1 MPALLLVWSF
11 AAVVGSTGSGAQD
24 SAPPHEFPS
33 LQAGQTIRVTT
44 AQLQRQT
51 ALLVGRQENRLLFRP
66 LASVGGREVVR
77 ILPLAEIDT
86 LWIRRHHTGLG
97 ALAGAGAGALT
108 GTALC
113 VFSENCEFIPLFAAL
128 GAPLGAGVGALVP
141 RWRRSYVREPGAP
154 LVVAGD
160 RMAAALPV
168 ELGTGDVRFAPGARV
183 RVSTKGLR
191 PRRQVGTVELAR
203 GDTLFLRFESGRPP
217 RPIPRAAISGL
228 EVSAG
233 RKSAALKGAG
243 IGFLIGAGTG
253 LAVAAA
259 VTGLGTADCKTSEMG
274 CGWIFLVLGVGGA
287 GSGLFVGTVVGALQ
301 GSERWE
307 AVPTDQVQLGAN
319 SEHRHTPA
327 LGWSISF

>member
-1 MPALLLVWSF
+1 M
-11 AAVVGSTGSGAQD
+11 
-24 SAPPHEFPS
+24 
-33 LQAGQTIRVTT
+33 
-44 AQLQRQT
+44 
-51 ALLVGRQENRLLFRP
+51 LVGRQEHHLLLRP
-66 LASVGGREVVR
+66 LGSVGGGEGPR
-77 ILPLAEIDT
+77 ILPLVEIDT

-154 LVVAGD
+154 LMVAGD
-160 RMAAALPV
+160 RTAAAPPV
-168 ELGTGDVRFAPGARV
+168 EPGTGDVRLEPGAHV
-183 RVSTKGLR
+183 RVSTGGLR
-191 PRRQVGTVELAR
+191 PQRQAGIVELAR

-217 RPIPRAAISGL
+217 RPIPRAAITGL

-233 RKSAALKGAG
+233 RKPAALKGAG

-253 LAVAAA
+253 LALAAA
-259 VTGLGTADCKTSEMG
+259 LTSQSNDTCGEIG
-274 CGWIFLVLGVGGA
+274 CGWAFLVFGVGGA
-287 GSGLFVGTVVGALQ
+287 GSGLLVGTVVGALQ

-307 AVPTDQVQLGAN
+307 AVPTDQVRLGARR
-319 SEHRHTPA
+319 EHGNAPA
-327 LGWSISF
+327 LGWAISF

>member
-1 MPALLLVWSF
+1 M
-11 AAVVGSTGSGAQD
+11 
-24 SAPPHEFPS
+24 
-33 LQAGQTIRVTT
+33 
-44 AQLQRQT
+44 
-51 ALLVGRQENRLLFRP
+51 LVGRQEHHLLLRP
-66 LASVGGREVVR
+66 LGSVGGGEGPR
-77 ILPLAEIDT
+77 ILPLVEIDT

-154 LVVAGD
+154 LMVAGD
-160 RMAAALPV
+160 RTAAAPPV
-168 ELGTGDVRFAPGARV
+168 EPGTGDVRLEPGAHV
-183 RVSTKGLR
+183 RVSTGGLR
-191 PRRQVGTVELAR
+191 PRRQAGIVELAR